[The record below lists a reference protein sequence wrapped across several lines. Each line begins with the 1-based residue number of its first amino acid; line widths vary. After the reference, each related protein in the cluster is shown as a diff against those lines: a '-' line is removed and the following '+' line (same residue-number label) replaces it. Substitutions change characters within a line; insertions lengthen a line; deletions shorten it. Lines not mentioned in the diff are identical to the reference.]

1 MSKSNSEIEFFI
13 SENNIRNYKERRGY
27 LLYLIRNI
35 NSKLDFNSQTFFL
48 ALYFMDKI
56 FSLEKFTIENENDY
70 ILYSL
75 CCLIIASKFNENDP
89 HIPDINSYIKVCS
102 NMTKYQCILNLEDI
116 RKGEVYILNLL
127 QFKLNFYSIYHFIV
141 FFFTHGI
148 ILENTLFRIQSTNG
162 NNFSQR
168 KYLEKIYI
176 LSRELLD
183 DFIED
188 ENNYEIIN
196 INDNFIIASV
206 ILIFAIEKTLSIN
219 LDNEKENI
227 FYNVYKIDPNLEN
240 YQKVFNIIQ
249 EIYNKKNNIKSPKNR
264 DINVNSTSDKRTVME
279 FGDENFNTS
288 SKISLSPNYKIYL
301 DNKNYNFNYSN
312 NYNKYIP
319 GYTNNKVMNDNQL
332 NEKREYN
339 DDIQMRKKSVSLN
352 KNDKNS
358 QIYRV
363 IKISTDDNLSNRN
376 LDNYKYLNNKI
387 IEPSQLIRN
396 EYLNNSSNYGRNLS
410 KNLTSKTKSVDNFSK
425 KFFPEDILNKTKAIF
440 DKTNKQNNIREEI
453 NFYLKSNDNNNIN
466 QTQNT
471 MVINNNINI
480 NKYIDKSNINEIYAY
495 NNYKYDNLNN
505 YELKNSLKNNIVTQK
520 YGSYGTYYDYGYEP
534 YKNNITVTQGHS
546 FYKAF
551 DYQLKNKYGLYG
563 NYGNYY

>member
-1 MSKSNSEIEFFI
+1 
-13 SENNIRNYKERRGY
+13 
-27 LLYLIRNI
+27 
-35 NSKLDFNSQTFFL
+35 
-48 ALYFMDKI
+48 
-56 FSLEKFTIENENDY
+56 
-70 ILYSL
+70 
-75 CCLIIASKFNENDP
+75 
-89 HIPDINSYIKVCS
+89 
-102 NMTKYQCILNLEDI
+102 
-116 RKGEVYILNLL
+116 
-127 QFKLNFYSIYHFIV
+127 
-141 FFFTHGI
+141 
-148 ILENTLFRIQSTNG
+148 
-162 NNFSQR
+162 
-168 KYLEKIYI
+168 
-176 LSRELLD
+176 
-183 DFIED
+183 
-188 ENNYEIIN
+188 
-196 INDNFIIASV
+196 
-206 ILIFAIEKTLSIN
+206 
-219 LDNEKENI
+219 
-227 FYNVYKIDPNLEN
+227 
-240 YQKVFNIIQ
+240 
-249 EIYNKKNNIKSPKNR
+249 
-264 DINVNSTSDKRTVME
+264 ME

-312 NYNKYIP
+312 NYTKYIP
-319 GYTNNKVMNDNQL
+319 GYTNNKVMNDNHL

-363 IKISTDDNLSNRN
+363 IKISNDDNLSNRK

-425 KFFPEDILNKTKAIF
+425 KFVPEDILNKTKAIF

-453 NFYLKSNDNNNIN
+453 NFYLKSNNNNNIN

-480 NKYIDKSNINEIYAY
+480 NKYIDKSNINEIYSY

-505 YELKNSLKNNIVTQK
+505 YEYKNSLKNNITIQK
-520 YGSYGTYYDYGYEP
+520 YGFYGTYYDYGYEP

-551 DYQLKNKYGLYG
+551 DHQLKNKYGLYG